1 MTYDVGVC
9 RQGGFMAEAAKLYEM
24 PGEIGDRKVYVVRE
38 GQEPHDHPGIDISIS
53 KQDSVH
59 WISYGKKFRVT
70 KLVPIDEKKDSAPE
84 HPFYREFPGEN
95 PEHTYQINSG
105 PARPEAQDH
114 TYEAHFHFEDGSEA
128 DPHIRVGP

>member
-1 MTYDVGVC
+1 M
-9 RQGGFMAEAAKLYEM
+9 MAEAAKLYEM

-38 GQEPHDHPGIDISIS
+38 GEEPHDHPGIDISIS

-95 PEHTYQINSG
+95 PERSEEHT
-105 PARPEAQDH
+105 
-114 TYEAHFHFEDGSEA
+114 SELQSRQYLVCRLLLEKKKNV
-128 DPHIRVGP
+128 HSVLHQYNI

>member
-38 GQEPHDHPGIDISIS
+38 GEEPHDHPGIDISIS

-70 KLVPIDEKKDSAPE
+70 SSCPSTRKRIPRRGIRSIASFQARTLNI
-84 HPFYREFPGEN
+84 
-95 PEHTYQINSG
+95 HTRLIL
-105 PARPEAQDH
+105 
-114 TYEAHFHFEDGSEA
+114 
-128 DPHIRVGP
+128 

>member
-1 MTYDVGVC
+1 MMSAFSGKEDS
-9 RQGGFMAEAAKLYEM
+9 MAEGAKLYVM

-38 GQEPHDHPGIDISIS
+38 GEEPHDHPEVEISIS

-59 WISYGKKFRVT
+59 WVSYGKKFKVA
-70 KLVPIDEKKDSAPE
+70 KLVPVDKEKSSAPK

-105 PARPEAQDH
+105 PARPDALGH
-114 TYEAHFHFEDGSEA
+114 IYEAHFDFE
-128 DPHIRVGP
+128 

>member
-1 MTYDVGVC
+1 MTYDVGDC

-59 WISYGKKFRVT
+59 WVSYGKKFRVT
-70 KLVPIDEKKDSAPE
+70 KLVPIDKKKDSAPE
-84 HPFYREFPGEN
+84 HPFYREFPDEN
-95 PEHTYQINSG
+95 LEHTYQINSG
-105 PARPEAQDH
+105 PARPEALDH

>member
-1 MTYDVGVC
+1 LMEQKVFPSSGSALVK
-9 RQGGFMAEAAKLYEM
+9 RKLRPLPRPSM
-24 PGEIGDRKVYVVRE
+24 EICVRSDR
-38 GQEPHDHPGIDISIS
+38 
-53 KQDSVH
+53 
-59 WISYGKKFRVT
+59 
-70 KLVPIDEKKDSAPE
+70 KDSAPE